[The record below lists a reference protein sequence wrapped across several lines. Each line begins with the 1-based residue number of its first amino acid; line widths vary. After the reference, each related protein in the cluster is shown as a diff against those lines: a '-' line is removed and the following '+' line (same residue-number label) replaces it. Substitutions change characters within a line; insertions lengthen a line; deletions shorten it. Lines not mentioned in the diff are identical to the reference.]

1 LNAGGGFK
9 GGGLEEHIQTA
20 QQEGH
25 KCPNRDP
32 RSVVD
37 QELDHLN
44 QANVSIGNVVV
55 ILVWHPRNYGG
66 AMSNFLLSKILF

>member
-1 LNAGGGFK
+1 
-9 GGGLEEHIQTA
+9 
-20 QQEGH
+20 
-25 KCPNRDP
+25 
-32 RSVVD
+32 
-37 QELDHLN
+37 LDHLN